1 MNLTDFYKTYPDEE
15 ACERALREYRE
26 CNTLYCPECGGLH
39 LSWNPSHRSWTCTD
53 CGHETASSFRY
64 CDAGQQTSGFRLV
77 RGDVPDCRHQAGH
90 FRFGSTVPAWKEA
103 VSAGLGND
111 A

>member
-1 MNLTDFYKTYPDEE
+1 MNLTDFY
-15 ACERALREYRE
+15 
-26 CNTLYCPECGGLH
+26 
-39 LSWNPSHRSWTCTD
+39 
-53 CGHETASSFRY
+53 
-64 CDAGQQTSGFRLV
+64 TSGFRLV
-77 RGDVPDCRHQAGH
+77 RGNVPDCRHQAGH